1 MTLRTNILKV
11 NSILS
16 KKIKSKFLMLFF
28 LILFGMVLEVFG
40 IGLLIPILKAI
51 LEPETLVSNIY
62 IISLADFFH
71 LETSFEIS
79 KFALIFLLLLYF
91 FKAVFLIL
99 ISYLQNKFISSF
111 TASISNKLF
120 SSYLNKDYQ
129 FHLITNSSILIKNIQ
144 LEISNFTNFLISF
157 LSLFTEVA
165 LAFSIIL
172 TLFVIE
178 PLGTII
184 AFVFFG
190 LASTIFHQLTKKKV
204 SKWGLIREEL
214 DGKISKNITEALSGV
229 KEVKLSNSEF
239 FFVNNL
245 ETLNQNKAVML
256 SKSLTLRQIPR
267 FYLELLSV
275 FSLTGF
281 VFVMLFQNKQI
292 ESVIVILGVF
302 VAATF
307 RILPSINRILSSL
320 QNIKYYQSSIDVIFE
335 ELVNYTPISNLKIEV
350 FQSIEMK
357 SKLSI
362 KQLEFY
368 YLNSRRILKN
378 INVVIHKGS
387 TVGIIGQSG
396 AGKSTLVNIISG
408 LFKPS
413 SGTIVID
420 EKFNIHSNVTSWQK
434 LLGYVSQE
442 VFLIDDSIINNVAFG
457 VLPEEIDEDLVKNS
471 LLKAQL
477 LDYVCELSDGLNTR
491 VGERGVQLSGG
502 QKQRLGIARALYRQP
517 EILIL
522 DEATSALDIQTE
534 NEIMNSLEN
543 LKGSMTILIVTHRHV
558 TLNICDSIY
567 SIENG
572 YLRKI
577 KNTKNVR

>member
-1 MTLRTNILKV
+1 
-11 NSILS
+11 
-16 KKIKSKFLMLFF
+16 
-28 LILFGMVLEVFG
+28 
-40 IGLLIPILKAI
+40 
-51 LEPETLVSNIY
+51 
-62 IISLADFFH
+62 
-71 LETSFEIS
+71 
-79 KFALIFLLLLYF
+79 
-91 FKAVFLIL
+91 
-99 ISYLQNKFISSF
+99 
-111 TASISNKLF
+111 
-120 SSYLNKDYQ
+120 
-129 FHLITNSSILIKNIQ
+129 
-144 LEISNFTNFLISF
+144 
-157 LSLFTEVA
+157 
-165 LAFSIIL
+165 
-172 TLFVIE
+172 
-178 PLGTII
+178 
-184 AFVFFG
+184 
-190 LASTIFHQLTKKKV
+190 
-204 SKWGLIREEL
+204 
-214 DGKISKNITEALSGV
+214 
-229 KEVKLSNSEF
+229 
-239 FFVNNL
+239 
-245 ETLNQNKAVML
+245 
-256 SKSLTLRQIPR
+256 
-267 FYLELLSV
+267 
-275 FSLTGF
+275 
-281 VFVMLFQNKQI
+281 MLFQNKQI

-357 SKLSI
+357 SRHSI

-442 VFLIDDSIINNVAFG
+442 VFLIDDSIINSVAFG

>member
-1 MTLRTNILKV
+1 MNLKSNV
-11 NSILS
+11 SKLNSILS
-16 KKIKSKFLMLFF
+16 KKTKSNFLILFF

-40 IGLLIPILKAI
+40 IGLLIPILRAI

-62 IISLADFFH
+62 IISLADFFR
-71 LETSFEIS
+71 LETSFQIS
-79 KFALIFLLLLYF
+79 KFALIFLLFLYF
-91 FKAVFLIL
+91 FKAVFLIF

-111 TASISNKLF
+111 TAGISNKLF

-144 LEISNFTNFLISF
+144 LEITNFTNFLIAF

-165 LAFSIIL
+165 LAVSIII
-172 TLFVIE
+172 TLFFIE

-184 AFVFFG
+184 TFVFFG

-229 KEVKLSNSEF
+229 KEVKLSNSEL

-245 ETLNQNKAVML
+245 ETLNQNKAIML

-281 VFVMLFQNKQI
+281 VFIMLFQNHQI

-320 QNIKYYQSSIDVIFE
+320 QNIKYYQSSVDVVLE
-335 ELVNYTPISNLKIEV
+335 ELGNHAPISIIEIEKP
-350 FQSIEMK
+350 QSIEMK
-357 SKLSI
+357 RKFSI
-362 KQLEFY
+362 KQLDFN
-368 YLNSRRILKN
+368 YLNSRKILTN
-378 INVVIHKGS
+378 INLDIQKGS

-408 LFKPS
+408 LFSPT
-413 SGTIVID
+413 SGSIVID
-420 EKFNIHSNVTSWQK
+420 DKFNVYSNITAWQK
-434 LLGYVSQE
+434 LLGYVSQD
-442 VFLIDDSIINNVAFG
+442 VFLIDDSIINNIAFG
-457 VLPEEIDEDLVKNS
+457 VSPEEIDKDLVRKS

-477 LDYVCELSDGLNTR
+477 LDYVCDLSDGLNTR

-522 DEATSALDIQTE
+522 DEATSALDVQTE
-534 NEIMNSLEN
+534 NEIMSSLEN
-543 LKGSMTILIVTHRHV
+543 LKGSMTILIITHRHV
-558 TLNICDSIY
+558 TLDVCDSIY
-567 SIENG
+567 SLENG
-572 YLRKI
+572 IMKKI
-577 KNTKNVR
+577 KSIQNVR

>member
-357 SKLSI
+357 SRLSI